1 MTLHKSEKGR
11 KMLKKQD
18 GILILALLVTAAVFF
33 LGYRFWNRESPEE
46 VVVYVGEQ
54 EYARFSVG
62 EDTELLIETENGTN
76 RLMIK
81 EGEADVIEASCPDKI
96 CVHQS
101 PISET
106 GETIVCMPN
115 RVIVTIEQ
123 ASQKRNGNKS

>member
-1 MTLHKSEKGR
+1 MHKNEKGR

>member
-1 MTLHKSEKGR
+1 M
-11 KMLKKQD
+11 
-18 GILILALLVTAAVFF
+18 ILALLVTAAVFF

-81 EGEADVIEASCPDKI
+81 EGEADVTEASCPDKI

>member
-1 MTLHKSEKGR
+1 
-11 KMLKKQD
+11 MLKKQD

-33 LGYRFWNRESPEE
+33 LGYRLRNRESPEE
-46 VVVYVGEQ
+46 AVVYVGEQ
-54 EYARFSVG
+54 EYARFSMG
-62 EDTELLIETENGTN
+62 EDMEFLIETENGTN
-76 RLMIK
+76 RLIIK
-81 EGEADVIEASCPDKI
+81 EGEADVIEATCPDKI

-123 ASQKRNGNKS
+123 ASQKQIGDKS